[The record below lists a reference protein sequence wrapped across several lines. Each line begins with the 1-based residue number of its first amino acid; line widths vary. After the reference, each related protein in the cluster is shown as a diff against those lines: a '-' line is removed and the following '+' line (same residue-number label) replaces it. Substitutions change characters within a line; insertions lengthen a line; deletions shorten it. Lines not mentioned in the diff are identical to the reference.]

1 MNLSLKRAATL
12 PLANHPAISYMIRQG
27 TKLSWRIFPMDVTS
41 RMTQCS

>member
-27 TKLSWRIFPMDVTS
+27 SKLFRRVFPTKVVEG
-41 RMTQCS
+41 